1 MSDLPPTDVA
11 SAAPVVKA
19 EHVAFSYVPD
29 HPVLKDVSFEVHAGE
44 VLMILGANG
53 CGKSTLM
60 RTLIGDLKHY
70 TGSIEIKGK
79 SQREYSNLEMAR
91 NVAMVFQDH
100 NAPFP
105 FSVIDVVKMAR
116 APYLPIFGRPTKED
130 VRIAEEALE
139 AVGMDHV
146 AEEPY
151 TNLSGGQRQMV
162 LIARALAQQTDL
174 ILMDEPTS
182 SLDYR
187 NSAIV
192 INAAARLASEQKKAV
207 IMITHAPDQAFYY
220 TSKAALMKD
229 GRFFAYGPSEEVLT
243 SESLSEV
250 YNMRIRVLEAVDAE
264 TKQTY
269 LSCRPLPE
277 SA

>member
-1 MSDLPPTDVA
+1 MNKSLFDEPVA
-11 SAAPVVKA
+11 KA

-29 HPVLKDVSFEVHAGE
+29 RPILKDINFEIHAGE
-44 VLMILGANG
+44 ILMILGANG

-60 RTLIGDLKHY
+60 RTLVGDRKNF

-79 SQREYSNLEMAR
+79 SLHEYSDLDMAR

-105 FSVIDVVKMAR
+105 FSAIDVVKMAR
-116 APYLPIFGRPTKED
+116 APYLPIFGRPTKRD
-130 VRIAEEALE
+130 IQIAEEALE
-139 AVGMDHV
+139 VVGMSDY
-146 AEEPY
+146 AGEPY

-192 INAAARLASEQKKAV
+192 INTAAKLATEQGKAV

-220 TSKAALMKD
+220 ESKAALMKD

-243 SESLSEV
+243 SENLSHV
-250 YNMRIRVLEAVDAE
+250 YNMRIKVLEATDAD
-264 TKQTY
+264 TQQRY
-269 LSCRPLPE
+269 LACRPLPE

>member
-1 MSDLPPTDVA
+1 MTTINDT
-11 SAAPVVKA
+11 PVVKA
-19 EHVAFSYVPD
+19 QHVAFSYVPD
-29 HPVLKDVSFEVHAGE
+29 KPVLKDINFEVHAGE

-53 CGKSTLM
+53 CGKTTLM
-60 RTLIGDLKHY
+60 RTLIGERKGF
-70 TGSIEIKGK
+70 TGSIEIQGK
-79 SQREYSNLEMAR
+79 PLKEYSDLEMAR

-105 FSVIDVVKMAR
+105 YSVIDVVKMAR
-116 APYLPIFGRPTKED
+116 APYLPVFGRPTKRD
-130 VRIAEEALE
+130 VQIAYEALE
-139 AVGMDHV
+139 IVGMSHV

-192 INAAARLASEQKKAV
+192 INTATKMAFEQNKAV

-220 TSKAALMKD
+220 PSKAALMKN
-229 GRFFAYGPSEEVLT
+229 GEFFAYGPSEEVLT
-243 SESLSEV
+243 SENLSNV
-250 YNMRIRVLEAVDAE
+250 YNMHIKVLEAIDPV
-264 TKQTY
+264 TQQRF

>member
-1 MSDLPPTDVA
+1 MI
-11 SAAPVVKA
+11 SAVPSVPVVKA

-29 HPVLKDVSFEVHAGE
+29 RPVLRDVSFEVHAGE
-44 VLMILGANG
+44 VLMVLGANG

-60 RTLIGDLKHY
+60 RAIAGDRKNF
-70 TGSIEIKGK
+70 TGTIEIKG
-79 SQREYSNLEMAR
+79 RDLHEYSDLDMAR
-91 NVAMVFQDH
+91 NVAMVLQDH
-100 NAPFP
+100 SAPFP

-116 APYLPIFGRPTKED
+116 APYLPVFGRPTKHD

-139 AVGMDHV
+139 AVGMSHV
-146 AEEPY
+146 SDEPY

-174 ILMDEPTS
+174 VLMDEPTS

-192 INAAARLASEQKKAV
+192 INTAARLASEQGKAV

-229 GRFFAYGPSEEVLT
+229 GRFFAYGPSEQVLT
-243 SESLSEV
+243 SDNLSTV
-250 YNMRIRVLEAVDAE
+250 YNMRIKVLEAVDVE
-264 TKQTY
+264 TQETY

>member
-1 MSDLPPTDVA
+1 MT
-11 SAAPVVKA
+11 SAVSETPVIKA
-19 EHVAFSYVPD
+19 EHVAFSYVPE
-29 HPVLKDVSFEVHAGE
+29 HPVLKDINFEVHAGE

-60 RTLIGDLKHY
+60 RTLIGELKQFSG
-70 TGSIEIKGK
+70 TIEIKGK
-79 SQREYSNLEMAR
+79 SQSEYSNLEMAR

-116 APYLPIFGRPTKED
+116 APYLPIFGRPTKRD

-139 AVGMDHV
+139 AVGMAHV
-146 AEEPY
+146 AGEPY

-192 INAAARLASEQKKAV
+192 INAARRLAVDQNKAV

-229 GRFFAYGPSEEVLT
+229 GKFFAYGPSEQVLT

-250 YNMRIRVLEAVDAE
+250 YNMKIKVLEAVDAE
-264 TKQTY
+264 TQETY

>member
-1 MSDLPPTDVA
+1 MTSTLFDV
-11 SAAPVVKA
+11 PVVKA
-19 EHVAFSYVPD
+19 EHVAFSYVAD
-29 HPVLKDVSFEVHAGE
+29 RPVLKDISFEVHAGE
-44 VLMILGANG
+44 ILMILGANG

-60 RTLIGDLKHY
+60 RTLVGDRMNF
-70 TGSIEIKGK
+70 TGQIEIKGK
-79 SQREYSNLEMAR
+79 SLLEYTDLDMAC

-116 APYLPIFGRPTKED
+116 APYLPIFGRPTKHD
-130 VRIAEEALE
+130 IQISEEALE
-139 AVGMDHV
+139 VVGMSDY

-192 INAAARLASEQKKAV
+192 INTAAKLATEQGKAV

-220 TSKAALMKD
+220 ESKAALMKD
-229 GRFFAYGPSEEVLT
+229 GRFFAYGPSEQVLT
-243 SESLSEV
+243 SDNLSNV
-250 YNMRIRVLEAVDAE
+250 YNMRIKVLEATDAE
-264 TKQTY
+264 TQEKY
-269 LSCRPLPE
+269 LACRPLPE

>member
-1 MSDLPPTDVA
+1 MSAEA
-11 SAAPVVKA
+11 STTPVVKA

-29 HPVLKDVSFEVHAGE
+29 RPVLKDISFEVHAGE

-60 RTLIGDLKHY
+60 RTLIGECKRFA
-70 TGSIEIKGK
+70 GSIEIKGK
-79 SQREYSNLEMAR
+79 NQREYSDLDMAR
-91 NVAMVFQDH
+91 SVAMVFQDH

-116 APYLPIFGRPTKED
+116 APYLPVFGRPSKHD

-139 AVGMDHV
+139 AVGMAHV
-146 AEEPY
+146 SDEPY

-192 INAAARLASEQKKAV
+192 INAATRLATEQGKAV

-229 GRFFAYGPSEEVLT
+229 GRFFAYGPSDQVLT
-243 SESLSEV
+243 SESLSTV
-250 YNMRIRVLEAVDAE
+250 YNMRIKVLEAVDAE
-264 TKQTY
+264 TRETY

>member
-1 MSDLPPTDVA
+1 MSGTLLST
-11 SAAPVVKA
+11 PVVKA
-19 EHVAFSYVPD
+19 EHVAFSYVEGK
-29 HPVLKDVSFEVHAGE
+29 PVLKDINFEVHAGE
-44 VLMILGANG
+44 ILMILGANG
-53 CGKSTLM
+53 CGKTTLM
-60 RTLIGDLKHY
+60 RTLIGDCKRFSG
-70 TGSIEIKGK
+70 TIEIKG
-79 SQREYSNLEMAR
+79 RNLTEYSDLDMAR

-105 FSVIDVVKMAR
+105 FSVMDVVKMAR
-116 APYLPIFGRPTKED
+116 APYLSVFGRPSKRD
-130 VRIAEEALE
+130 IAIAEEALE
-139 AVGMDHV
+139 AVGMSHV

-192 INAAARLASEQKKAV
+192 INAAARLATEQGKAV

-220 TSKAALMKD
+220 KSKSALMKG

-243 SESLSEV
+243 SENLSEV
-250 YNMRIRVLEAVDAE
+250 YNMRIKVLEATDV
-264 TKQTY
+264 QTNEKY
-269 LSCRPLPE
+269 LSCRPVPE